1 MCPRVAA
8 TMEAAL
14 PADDGD
20 ELPRCRHLLAS
31 LSAAASAAQSF
42 RGRWSSVATA
52 VSRLS
57 AALDGLAALPPNP
70 LAADLVRSLA
80 QTLAPAL
87 ALAIHCRSSDPP
99 AARLRT
105 QSDIAAA
112 SAALHQL
119 AADADVLLG
128 SGALLD
134 APSPPL
140 ETAGGSSRLESV
152 RAEARSLVTR
162 LQIGSSASR
171 IAALDSLLDM
181 LREDDKNVV
190 VAAAN
195 GLVPAL
201 VRLLDSAAGAASCHE
216 TREKAAAT
224 IATISAVQ
232 SCRHLLLAEGPPL
245 LNHLSRVLE
254 SEGGAAKEKA
264 CVALQTLTL
273 TWENAV
279 IIGSRGG
286 IAALLGICRAGTP
299 SAQATAAVVLKNLA
313 MVQELRQNFMEEN
326 GVPVLIRV
334 LAFGTPLA
342 QANAVGCLCNL
353 SAGEESQSIK
363 LSIFKEG
370 ALECLKNHWE
380 ASGSGDGQNLEAA
393 IGLLGNL
400 ASFRYIAEIVATAGF
415 LPRVIS
421 ALENSRPGTR
431 TEAAK
436 AVAELGLVIGRT
448 RKEFGDAVPRLV
460 RMLEAKAG
468 EEKEAAARALASL
481 MSFPEYQR
489 LLRKEEKGIV
499 NVVQLLDPLVR
510 DLDKRYAISVLALIS
525 QSSKCRKQMV
535 AAGACGYLRRL
546 VGMEV
551 DGAKKLLENLGRG
564 KILGVFPR
572 A

>member
-1 MCPRVAA
+1 
-8 TMEAAL
+8 
-14 PADDGD
+14 
-20 ELPRCRHLLAS
+20 
-31 LSAAASAAQSF
+31 
-42 RGRWSSVATA
+42 
-52 VSRLS
+52 
-57 AALDGLAALPPNP
+57 
-70 LAADLVRSLA
+70 
-80 QTLAPAL
+80 
-87 ALAIHCRSSDPP
+87 
-99 AARLRT
+99 LRT

-134 APSPPL
+134 PPSPPL
-140 ETAGGSSRLESV
+140 EAAGGSSRLESV

-171 IAALDSLLDM
+171 IAALDSLLDL

-190 VAAAN
+190 VAAAS

-201 VRLLDSAAGAASCHE
+201 VRLLDSAAGSASCHE
-216 TREKAAAT
+216 TREKAAAA
-224 IATISAVQ
+224 IARISA
-232 SCRHLLLAEGPPL
+232 
-245 LNHLSRVLE
+245 
-254 SEGGAAKEKA
+254 
-264 CVALQTLTL
+264 
-273 TWENAV
+273 
-279 IIGSRGG
+279 
-286 IAALLGICRAGTP
+286 
-299 SAQATAAVVLKNLA
+299 ATAAAVLKNLA

-400 ASFRYIAEIVATAGF
+400 ASFRYIAEIVATAGL

-421 ALENSRPGTR
+421 ALENSQPGTR

-436 AVAELGLVIGRT
+436 AVAELGSVIGRT
-448 RKEFGDAVPRLV
+448 RKEFGDAVPLLV
-460 RMLEAKAG
+460 RMLEAKTG
-468 EEKEAAARALASL
+468 EEKEAATRALASL

-535 AAGACGYLRRL
+535 AAGACGYLQRL

-572 A
+572 T